1 MKVLVIGAGGR
12 EHAICWKLAQSRHMP
27 EIFCAPGNAG
37 TALHGRNVPIA
48 ANDIAGLLEFAR
60 QEAID
65 LTIVGPEDPL
75 CLGIVD
81 EFAAA
86 GLRIFGPNRSAARI
100 EGDKV
105 WAKKLMR
112 EAGVPTAEARIFEP
126 TAQELVQLRQAH
138 RGDDYEMPES
148 VETGFKMAHRY
159 VSTRDEGVVVKAA
172 GLAKGKGVFVHE
184 DPADALLTLEKL
196 MVQRELGDA
205 GDRIVVEEIL
215 IGREVSILAL
225 VDGSTIYVLESAA
238 DHKRLG
244 EQDTGPNTGG
254 MGAFSPSGL
263 LTEKDLE
270 LIEREVFVP
279 IIDAMRR
286 MDIEYRGVLYAG
298 MMMTAGG
305 PKVLEFNCRFGDPE
319 AQPLLMRL
327 KSDLI
332 DAINAVVD
340 GTLEDFNL
348 EWDRRASLCVVMA
361 SGGYPGSYEKGKE
374 ITGLD
379 EAAGVENAVVFHA
392 GTRRIGNRVESNGG
406 RVLGVT
412 ALGGD
417 IQKARTT
424 AYEAVRKIAFDG
436 AVVRGDIGMRVSGR

>member
-1 MKVLVIGAGGR
+1 MKVLVIGSGGR
-12 EHAICWKLAQSRHMP
+12 EHAICWKLAQSRHLP
-27 EIFCAPGNAG
+27 EIYCAPGNAG
-37 TALHGRNVPIA
+37 TALHGRNVSIPADDVA
-48 ANDIAGLLEFAR
+48 ALTKFATD
-60 QEAID
+60 EKID
-65 LTIVGPEDPL
+65 LTVVGPEDPL
-75 CLGIVD
+75 ALGIVD
-81 EFAAA
+81 AFTAA
-86 GLRIFGPNRSAARI
+86 GLRIFGPTKAAARI

-126 TAQELVQLRQAH
+126 TVQELAQLRDPH
-138 RGDDYEMPES
+138 RRADEDMPPN
-148 VETGFKMAHRY
+148 VETGYKMARRY
-159 VSTRDEGVVVKAA
+159 VASRDEGVVVKAA
-172 GLAKGKGVFVHE
+172 GLAKGKGVFVHD

-196 MVQRELGDA
+196 MVKRELGDA
-205 GDRIVVEEIL
+205 GTRVVVEEIL

-225 VDGSTIYVLESAA
+225 IDGSTIYILESAA

-244 EQDTGPNTGG
+244 DQDTGPNTGG
-254 MGAFSPSGL
+254 MGAFSPSGI

-270 LIEREVFVP
+270 VIERDVFVP

-286 MDIEYRGVLYAG
+286 LDINYRGILYAG

-332 DAINAVVD
+332 DVINAAID
-340 GTLEDFNL
+340 GKLDEVEL
-348 EWDRRASLCVVMA
+348 EWDRRSALCVVMA
-361 SGGYPGSYEKGKE
+361 SGGYPGPYEKGKE
-374 ITGLD
+374 ITGL
-379 EAAGVENAVVFHA
+379 EAAAEVENAVVFHA
-392 GTRRIGNRVESNGG
+392 GTRRISDRVETAGG

-412 ALGGD
+412 ALGED
-417 IQKARTT
+417 LQKARTT

-436 AVVRGDIGMRVSGR
+436 AIVRGDIGMRVSGR